1 MEKRICDKLR
11 EIEEKED
18 VKIIMAVE
26 SGSRAWG
33 FASPDSDYDVRF
45 VYVRRPQDYL
55 RLDKIKDVMEWQLDD
70 VFDISGWDF
79 KKALQLIHDSNPS
92 IFEWCA
98 SPIIYR
104 SSDAFEEMKRIRA
117 DYYSRKK
124 SLYHYWHMASV
135 NYQTYL
141 QGDEVRIKK
150 YFYVIRP
157 LLAAK
162 WVIDKKT
169 QPPMLFSEL
178 LDAELPIRLRGVIEE
193 LLELKQRMP
202 EMGMAPQI
210 KVLDDFIETD
220 LEAVKKAADEEESV
234 KRDWSQLNEFFY
246 RLVAGIE
253 KD

>member
-45 VYVRRPQDYL
+45 VYVRRSQDYL

>member
-1 MEKRICDKLR
+1 MEKKICDKLR

-202 EMGMAPQI
+202 EMGMAPKI

-220 LEAVKKAADEEESV
+220 LEAIKKAADEEEPV
-234 KRDWSQLNEFFY
+234 KKDWSQLNEFFY

>member
-1 MEKRICDKLR
+1 MEKKICDKLR

-104 SSDAFEEMKRIRA
+104 SSDAFEEMKRIRT

-202 EMGMAPQI
+202 EMGMAPKI

-220 LEAVKKAADEEESV
+220 LEAIKKAADEEEPV
-234 KRDWSQLNEFFY
+234 KKDWSQLNEFFY